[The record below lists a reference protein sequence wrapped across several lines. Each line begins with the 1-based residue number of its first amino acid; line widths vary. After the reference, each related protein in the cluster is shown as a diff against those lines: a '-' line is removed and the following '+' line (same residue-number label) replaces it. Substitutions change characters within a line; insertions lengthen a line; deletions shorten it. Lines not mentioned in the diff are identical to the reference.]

1 MNQPAVILFDGIC
14 NLCCG
19 WVKFLIRWD
28 KKERF
33 MFASLQSKQA
43 ERILKTINL
52 KQEED
57 ESIVY
62 IKGNLT
68 FIESTAVLKIFSDL
82 GGIWKLFAIF
92 NLIPLKL
99 RDSIYLYIARKRYNW
114 FGKRSAC
121 LLPTAENQKRFLT

>member
-14 NLCCG
+14 NLCCS
-19 WVKFLIRWD
+19 WVQFLIRWD

-33 MFASLQSKQA
+33 TFGSLQSEHAQ
-43 ERILKTINL
+43 RILKTTNL
-52 KQEED
+52 KQERG

-62 IKGNLT
+62 IKENLS

-82 GGIWKLFAIF
+82 RGIWKLFGIF

-99 RDSIYLYIARKRYNW
+99 RDSIYKFIVRKRYKW
-114 FGKRSAC
+114 FGKRSVC

>member
-19 WVKFLIRWD
+19 WVQFLIRWD

-33 MFASLQSKQA
+33 KFASLQSEQA
-43 ERILKTINL
+43 QRILKTIIL
-52 KQEED
+52 QQEAT

-62 IKGNLT
+62 IKENLS
-68 FIESTAVLKIFSDL
+68 FIESTAVLKILSDL
-82 GGIWKLFAIF
+82 GGIWKLFGIF

-99 RDSIYLYIARKRYNW
+99 RDSIYKFIARKRYIW

-121 LLPTAENQKRFLT
+121 LLPTAENQKIFLT

>member
-19 WVKFLIRWD
+19 WVKFLIRRD

-33 MFASLQSKQA
+33 TFASLQSEQA
-43 ERILKTINL
+43 QRILKTIIL
-52 KQEED
+52 QQEAT

-62 IKGNLT
+62 IKENLS
-68 FIESTAVLKIFSDL
+68 FIESTAVLKILSDL
-82 GGIWKLFAIF
+82 GGIWKLFGIF

-99 RDSIYLYIARKRYNW
+99 RDSIYKFIARKRYNW

-121 LLPTAENQKRFLT
+121 LLPTAENQKIFLT